1 MRAGGGVEE
10 GVRELVRA
18 RAPRAAEHA
27 ELADALP
34 LGSGGLGLDSIALVE
49 LLVDCE
55 RRFGMPAATTL
66 LAGEPLTVGRL
77 VEHLRAAAPR

>member
-1 MRAGGGVEE
+1 MREGAGVDE

-18 RAPRAAEHA
+18 RAPRAVEHA
-27 ELADALP
+27 ELADGLP

-49 LLVDCE
+49 LLLDCE
-55 RRFGMPAATTL
+55 RRFGAPAAAEL